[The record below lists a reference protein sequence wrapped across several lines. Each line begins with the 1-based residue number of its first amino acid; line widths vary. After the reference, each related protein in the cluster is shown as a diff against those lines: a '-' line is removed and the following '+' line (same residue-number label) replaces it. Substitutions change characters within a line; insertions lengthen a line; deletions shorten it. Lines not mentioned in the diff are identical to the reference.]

1 MHFYMKKRLALAAA
15 LAFSIIPFA
24 TIEEA
29 KADSLKEVVRRLEN
43 LKYFHLFN
51 GTFNVECWNQNNVND
66 GGERY
71 LQIREGKK
79 GGYVVRFRKGKKF
92 YRGDSLEEAKVAFK
106 RQYEKKCM

>member
-1 MHFYMKKRLALAAA
+1 MKRFLIPLLAA

-24 TIEEA
+24 SIEEA
-29 KADSLKEVVRRLEN
+29 KADRLKEVVRRLEN
-43 LKYFHLFN
+43 LQYFHLFN